1 MKNKRNFQNM
11 EIGRSLWTFT
21 KKIPLVMKLFI
32 FYLFCSIGMLQA
44 VESYAQNARLSL
56 NVEEETVANVLRQ
69 IEDASDFDFFYN
81 NSHVDLNRRVSVSA
95 QNSDIFAILK
105 EIFEGTEVRYTVLDK
120 KIILSTELEASV
132 QGVQQQGNVVKGRVM
147 DTNGEPVIGATIKE
161 VGTSNGTVTDMDGNF
176 TINTQANATLEV
188 SFIGYQSQTLKAVT
202 GKELAI
208 TLKEDA
214 EMLDEV
220 VVVGYGSQKKGSVTG
235 SITSINAD
243 AIADIPTGNLA
254 TSLAGRLSGV
264 MITSTTGK
272 PGATSSLSIRAKGT
286 INDTSPLYV
295 IDGVVR
301 NQEAFETLDAN
312 EIDNISVLKDG
323 ASAAVY
329 GSRAAN
335 GVVLVTTK
343 KGSSG
348 KPVINYSGTVGFDSP
363 TKNPETMT
371 AYEQAIFL
379 NDNRYQDWVD
389 KGSDPQSRPE
399 NQKTWY
405 TDDELEYF
413 KGVDYCWLDEM
424 WRTPITTR
432 HALNISG
439 GTERVSY
446 FIGGAYYFATG
457 AFDNLEYNKANF
469 RASIDANITKNLKAG
484 LNISTDNRKDIK
496 PHWKSDGGR
505 DNLDNLYSS
514 ILKRSRMN
522 PFYINGLPVKA
533 NGLEQHP
540 LMQISEQAG
549 RDTRKWMNTNVNMFA
564 EYNIPFIEG
573 LKIKFQYSK
582 NIYNRIYK
590 EVAMPY
596 TLYTFETSGTNGHY
610 IDPSKNPQ
618 VTGSDTRGSD
628 QFVKKTAALYN
639 DYQMNF
645 FITYDHAFGKH
656 NIGALFVYEQA
667 EGENESF
674 DAQRNGLLTWKIPE
688 FHAASSDA
696 SQSIVGNGSVE
707 ETGRLSYV
715 GRINYNY
722 NDKYLV
728 ETAFRVDG
736 STKFAPNKRWGFFPS
751 ISAGWRISNERFF
764 ADNIKFI
771 DYLKLRGSIASLGN
785 DAIGGWDWMDKY
797 NLTTG
802 AVFGSQSYGIEPGTL
817 ANPDL
822 TWEKSISYNIGFDS
836 QLFNHLDISF
846 EWFYRHTYDILAER
860 TASVPTSFG
869 ANLPKE
875 NYAKIDSKGFE
886 LELGYNGQYKDFSYW
901 LRGNFGYAK
910 SWWVAKDEA
919 VNLAAYKSE
928 IGQSLD
934 RVWGYDCLG
943 ILRSQE
949 EVDKINQ
956 ENIEKYGKELLI
968 KGTKL
973 VPGMLL
979 YKDIRGVNSDE
990 PDGQITEEDMI
1001 VIVENQSAPITY
1013 GFTLGG
1019 KWKGFTLD
1027 IFFQGLAGHKRV
1039 IDDRKPGVK
1048 DWTGTFAFWND
1059 HWTEENPNAS
1069 MPFTLTKTNGEKST
1083 FWVRNSSFL
1092 RCKNISLSYDIP
1104 SSITRVLK
1112 LDKAKVFINGSNLFL
1127 LQDGLKIA
1135 DPEVHKDH
1143 LSSYPIMRN
1152 VSLGI
1157 NITL

>member
-1 MKNKRNFQNM
+1 MKQK
-11 EIGRSLWTFT
+11 EYKSRSLSWR
-21 KKIPLVMKLFI
+21 ILLVLF
-32 FYLFCSIGMLQA
+32 SI
-44 VESYAQNARLSL
+44 S
-56 NVEEETVANVLRQ
+56 
-69 IEDASDFDFFYN
+69 
-81 NSHVDLNRRVSVSA
+81 
-95 QNSDIFAILK
+95 
-105 EIFEGTEVRYTVLDK
+105 
-120 KIILSTELEASV
+120 LSTLAQAQSITV
-132 QGVQQQGNVVKGRVM
+132 KGNVV
-147 DTNGEPVIGATIKE
+147 DPNGEPLIGVTITEHNTTNGAITDINGNFSITCAKGATLKF
-161 VGTSNGTVTDMDGNF
+161 SY
-176 TINTQANATLEV
+176 
-188 SFIGYQSQTLKAVT
+188 IGYKDVTKTATGTNLKVVLTEDSQA
-202 GKELAI
+202 
-208 TLKEDA
+208 
-214 EMLDEV
+214 LDEV
-220 VVVGYGSQKKGSVTG
+220 VVVGYGTQKKGSVTG
-235 SITSINAD
+235 SITSVD
-243 AIADIPTGNLA
+243 AKTIADIPTANLA

-264 MITSTTGK
+264 MISSTTGK

-286 INDTSPLYV
+286 TNDSSPLYV

-301 NQEAFETLDAN
+301 NQEAFESLDAS
-312 EIDNISVLKDG
+312 EVENISVLKDG

-329 GSRAAN
+329 GARAAN

-343 KGSSG
+343 KGSTG

-363 TKNPETMT
+363 TKNPETMS

-379 NDNRYQDWVD
+379 NHNRYQDWVD
-389 KGSDPQSRPE
+389 KGSDPKKRPE

-405 TDDELEYF
+405 TDDELEYL
-413 KGVDYCWLDEM
+413 KGVNYSWLDEM
-424 WRTPITTR
+424 WRTPLTTR
-432 HALNISG
+432 HALNITG
-439 GTERVSY
+439 GTERVRY

-469 RASIDANITKNLKAG
+469 RASIDANITDNFKVG

-514 ILKRSRMN
+514 ILKRSKMN

-540 LMQISEQAG
+540 LTQISEQAG

-564 EYNIPFIEG
+564 EYDAPFLKG
-573 LKIKFQYSK
+573 LKFKFQYSR
-582 NIYNRIYK
+582 NTYNRLYK

-618 VTGSDTRGSD
+618 VTGTDVRGGD
-628 QFVKKTAALYN
+628 RFIKKTSALYS

-645 FITYDHAFGKH
+645 FVTYDRTFGKH
-656 NIGALFVYEQA
+656 DIGALFVYEQA

-674 DAQRNGLLTWKIPE
+674 DAQRNGLLTWTMPE

-696 SQSIVGNGSVE
+696 SQSIVGNGSVGE
-707 ETGRLSYV
+707 SGRLSYV
-715 GRINYNY
+715 GRLNYAY
-722 NDKYLV
+722 DDKYLL
-728 ETAFRVDG
+728 EAAFRVDG

-751 ISAGWRISNERFF
+751 ISAGWRISNEPFF
-764 ADNIKFI
+764 ANNIKFI

-785 DAIGGWDWMDKY
+785 DAIGGWDWMPKY

-802 AVFGSQSYGIEPGTL
+802 AIFGSQSYGIEPGTL

-822 TWEKSISYNIGFDS
+822 TWEKSISYNVGFDGR
-836 QLFNHLDISF
+836 LFNHFDVSF

-869 ANLPKE
+869 AKLPKE
-875 NYAKIDSKGFE
+875 NYAKIDARGFE
-886 LELGYNGQYKDFSYW
+886 FEIGYNGQVKDFTYW
-901 LRGNFGYAK
+901 LKGNFGYAK
-910 SWWVAKDEA
+910 SWWVEKDEA
-919 VNLAAYKSE
+919 SNLAAYKSE

-949 EVDKINQ
+949 EVDRVNE
-956 ENIEKYGKELLI
+956 ENVKKYGKELLI

-979 YKDIRGVNSDE
+979 YRDVRGVNSDE
-990 PDGQITEEDMI
+990 PDGQITAEDMV
-1001 VIVENQSAPITY
+1001 VIVDKQSAPITY

-1027 IFFQGLAGHKRV
+1027 IFFQGLAGHERV

-1048 DWTGTFAFWND
+1048 DWTGTFAYWND
-1059 HWTEENPNAS
+1059 HWTAENPNAS

-1083 FWVRNSSFL
+1083 FWVRNASFL

-1104 SSITRVLK
+1104 QSITKALK
-1112 LDKAKVFINGSNLFL
+1112 LDKVKVFVNGTNLFL

-1143 LSSYPIMRN
+1143 ISSYPIMRN
-1152 VSLGI
+1152 FSFGLNV
-1157 NITL
+1157 TL